1 MIVRY
6 LPMIEAGD
14 IHPVRQNNEES
25 TYAPML
31 RKEMGEIDWTLPA
44 AVIER
49 RMRGML
55 PWPGAYTT
63 LDGHVLKIW
72 KAEAVEKEADPGK
85 SGQQSMPGMVSA
97 VDKKTIYVTAG
108 EGTLA
113 LLEVQAE
120 GKKRMGTDAFL
131 RGNAVVAGK
140 VLGN

>member
-1 MIVRY
+1 
-6 LPMIEAGD
+6 
-14 IHPVRQNNEES
+14 
-25 TYAPML
+25 
-31 RKEMGEIDWTLPA
+31 
-44 AVIER
+44 
-49 RMRGML
+49 
-55 PWPGAYTT
+55 
-63 LDGHVLKIW
+63 
-72 KAEAVEKEADPGK
+72 
-85 SGQQSMPGMVSA
+85 MPGMVSA